1 MIYSGGGPRTPASF
15 HIFFST
21 GVGGGVPIY
30 AHENNGMALIILLGL
45 WAGLH
50 LFMYVR
56 SRRARG
62 IFIDER
68 FGEFAMNG
76 AGGFLFGLL
85 FVSTMMAVIGE

>member
-1 MIYSGGGPRTPASF
+1 MISSGSGPRTPASF
-15 HIFFST
+15 HIFFSA

-30 AHENNGMALIILLGL
+30 AHENNGTALILLLGL
-45 WAGLH
+45 WVGLH

-76 AGGFLFGLL
+76 VGAFLFGLL
-85 FVSTMMAVIGE
+85 LTSTVMVVIGK